1 MTFKASMDALTK
13 DAKRWDDTASM
24 LQRAR
29 ADCADMTLRAQ
40 DFSFMGGDVHKQYEE
55 VRSFVEDYLR
65 DGVRE
70 TSGAGDALRKV
81 HSTYQGSDD
90 AAKDRLK
97 SAWEW
102 H

>member
-1 MTFKASMDALTK
+1 MTFKASMEALTK
-13 DAKRWDDTASM
+13 DAQRWDDTAEM
-24 LQRAR
+24 LQKAR

-55 VRSFVEDYLR
+55 VRSFMEDYLR
-65 DGVRE
+65 DGERE

-81 HSTYQGSDD
+81 HNTYEGADE

>member
-1 MTFKASMDALTK
+1 MTFKASMEALTN
-13 DAKRWDDTASM
+13 DAKRWDDTAEM
-24 LQRAR
+24 LQTAR
-29 ADCADMTLRAQ
+29 NNCADMTLRAQ